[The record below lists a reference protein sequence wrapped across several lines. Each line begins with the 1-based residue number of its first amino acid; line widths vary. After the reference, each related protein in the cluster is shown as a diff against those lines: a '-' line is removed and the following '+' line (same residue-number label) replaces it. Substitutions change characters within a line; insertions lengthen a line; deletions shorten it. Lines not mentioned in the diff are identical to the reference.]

1 MCFGARYG
9 RELRAIM
16 TNTDDNTQ
24 RPALLKRVGWLVLIW
39 TASVL
44 ALSVVAMG
52 MRFFMSAIGLEVR

>member
-1 MCFGARYG
+1 
-9 RELRAIM
+9 M